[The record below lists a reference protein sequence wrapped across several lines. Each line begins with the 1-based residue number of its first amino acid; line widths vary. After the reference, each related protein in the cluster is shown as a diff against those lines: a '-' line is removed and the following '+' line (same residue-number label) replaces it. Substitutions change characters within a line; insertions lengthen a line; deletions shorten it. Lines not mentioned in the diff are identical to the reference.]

1 MALNYLLSMI
11 KKLLAEALGTFAL
24 VFVVMSAVATGSLIT
39 PLLAG
44 LTLGLMV
51 YFVGHISGTHINPGV
66 TIGAWSIGKISLEE
80 GAGYIVAQ
88 FIGAGI
94 AMLAINA
101 FLPGASADIASAV
114 AAANTSLVLFA
125 EALGMF
131 FFTFGIAS
139 VIYGK
144 TPRNL
149 SGIVVGLS
157 LTLGII
163 FASVGSAGILN
174 PAVAMGLGAFNVM
187 YILGPIIGSILG
199 MQAYKYLML
208 K

>member
-1 MALNYLLSMI
+1 MTLNYVLSMI

-24 VFVVMSAVATGSLIT
+24 VFVVMSAVATSSLIT

-66 TIGAWSIGKISLEE
+66 TIGAWSIEKISLKEA
-80 GAGYIVAQ
+80 AGYIVAQ

-94 AMLAINA
+94 AILAINE
-101 FLPGASADIASAV
+101 FIPGASADITSVV
-114 AAANTSLVLFA
+114 AAANTPLVLLA

-139 VIYGK
+139 VIYRK
-144 TPRNL
+144 TPSNL
-149 SGIVVGLS
+149 SGIVIGLS
-157 LTLGII
+157 LILGIV

-174 PAVAMGLGAFNVM
+174 PAVAIGLGAFNIM
-187 YILGPIIGSILG
+187 YVLGPIIGSILG

>member
-1 MALNYLLSMI
+1 MM
-11 KKLLAEALGTFAL
+11 KKLLVEALGTFAL
-24 VFVVMSAVATGSLIT
+24 VFIVMNAIASGSIIT

-44 LTLGLMV
+44 LTLGLFV
-51 YFVGHISGTHINPGV
+51 YSVGHISGTHINPGV
-66 TIGAWSIGKISLEE
+66 TIGAWSIGKISMTD
-80 GAGYIVAQ
+80 ATGYIVAQ
-88 FIGAGI
+88 FIGAGV

-101 FLPGASADIASAV
+101 FIPGASADIMSAIS
-114 AAANTSLVLFA
+114 AENTSLVFLA
-125 EALGMF
+125 EVLGMF

-144 TPRNL
+144 TPGNL

-174 PAVAMGLGAFNVM
+174 PAVAMGLGAFNIM
-187 YILGPIIGSILG
+187 YILGPIIGSIAG
-199 MQAYKYLML
+199 MQAYKALMV